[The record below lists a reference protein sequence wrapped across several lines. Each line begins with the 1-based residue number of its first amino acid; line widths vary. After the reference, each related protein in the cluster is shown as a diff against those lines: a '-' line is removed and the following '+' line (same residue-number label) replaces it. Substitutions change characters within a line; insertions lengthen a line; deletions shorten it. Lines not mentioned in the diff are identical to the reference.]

1 MEYTYYFCSLLYLD
15 DIARGHDA
23 AEFVLGRLAQQH
35 GTRSLNRDIGHT
47 LRLVAELRRN
57 LNIDIARHE
66 HTLDMPKLG
75 LAHVK
80 QATHGVLGADA
91 VGDDAYR
98 KLIFAA
104 VHEHD
109 AGRPARAR
117 VDDELWLIGTEYVDG
132 EQVADDIA
140 AHLRG
145 KTRHEV
151 GLSDGNRV

>member
-47 LRLVAELRRN
+47 LRLVAEFRRN

-80 QATHGVLGADA
+80 QATHGALVLT
-91 VGDDAYR
+91 
-98 KLIFAA
+98 
-104 VHEHD
+104 
-109 AGRPARAR
+109 PS
-117 VDDELWLIGTEYVDG
+117 GTTHTESLSLLPYTSTMPDVPR
-132 EQVADDIA
+132 EPV
-140 AHLRG
+140 L
-145 KTRHEV
+145 TMSC
-151 GLSDGNRV
+151 GLSAPSMSMASKLQMTSPPTSAARHGTK